1 MPATETTTTTTTVLG
16 KRKMRTKPSKP
27 EKEEEEEEPAISA
40 EEAQAILR
48 RHFEAKF
55 KPLSPSHAPT
65 KPDASTVED
74 LRSDSDDDDD
84 DASEASWSGVS
95 GAEDSEAGMDSDSEE
110 EEIEVVSYANNT
122 TTTSNLNGLSKREA
136 KAYLSSRVPSA
147 LISSS
152 STTTTTTTQNQ
163 NQKSS
168 STGNGGADED
178 DAPTLLKNDLALQRL
193 LTESHLFSNSK
204 SNSNSNNNNNNNTT
218 TTTTTEHAGRNRHL
232 ATDLRL
238 GALGSKRSIY
248 AQQKMP
254 MSVRKGIAGAATD
267 RETRRRREAR
277 ESGVVLERKSG
288 TGATAAWLRGFGGG
302 AGGKDR
308 RRSGGGGGGGGQKGA
323 VDAPAVGKLRNGM
336 LTLSKRDVSE
346 IQGGGGGSGSGG
358 GRGGKGGK
366 RRRR

>member
-1 MPATETTTTTTTVLG
+1 MPATKTVLG

-27 EKEEEEEEPAISA
+27 EKEEEEEEEPAISA

-95 GAEDSEAGMDSDSEE
+95 GAEDSEAGMDSDSDSEE
-110 EEIEVVSYANNT
+110 EEIEVVSYTNNT

-204 SNSNSNNNNNNNTT
+204 SNSDSNNNNNNNNTT

-254 MSVRKGIAGAATD
+254 MSIRKGIAGAATD

-302 AGGKDR
+302 AAGGKDR
-308 RRSGGGGGGGGQKGA
+308 RRSGGGGQKGA

-346 IQGGGGGSGSGG
+346 IQGGGGGGGSGG

>member
-1 MPATETTTTTTTVLG
+1 MPATETTTTTKTVLG
-16 KRKMRTKPSKP
+16 KRKMRTKASKS
-27 EKEEEEEEPAISA
+27 EKEEEEPAISA

-84 DASEASWSGVS
+84 DASEASWSGIS
-95 GAEDSEAGMDSDSEE
+95 GAEDSEAGMDSDSDSEE
-110 EEIEVVSYANNT
+110 EEIEVVSYTNNT

-204 SNSNSNNNNNNNTT
+204 ANSDSNNNNNNTT
-218 TTTTTEHAGRNRHL
+218 TTTTTEHTGRNRHL